1 MKGLIPRIVESVFD
15 SVDRADPE
23 TEFTIQVSYIEIYL
37 EKIRDLLDRKYLYL
51 KAVVLLSVISSSYA
65 TEFKDQRRQ
74 TQWKGSI
81 YPRCNRRIC
90 YISRRSVYIDERG
103 SWKQNS
109 FCNQNE

>member
-51 KAVVLLSVISSSYA
+51 NAFVLLSVISSSYA
-65 TEFKDQRRQ
+65 TELKDQRRQ
-74 TQWKGSI
+74 TQRKGV
-81 YPRCNRRIC
+81 
-90 YISRRSVYIDERG
+90 YISKVQQKNMLHQQKKCLY
-103 SWKQNS
+103 
-109 FCNQNE
+109 